1 MSIFPATDIAL
12 EGFRLTRERFREVA
26 IWSSLQVF
34 SSMMALVAIMIFAS
48 KEMADF
54 TTTLRGVTSVE
65 QVMKAIEP
73 LMPILLYLTPLNVAV
88 QTVLL
93 AACYRVIL
101 RKTETRHAF
110 LGFGS
115 DELRLFLV
123 GVILTVGAFF
133 GLTVTRIIGDGL
145 TSLFAAA
152 GPVGRLVSVTYSAV
166 TMIAIVYVFVR
177 LSLALPLTFARRK
190 MSIRES
196 WALTRGRHLQL
207 GGSYFMA
214 FILAALVYV
223 LGAVIGSVLQS
234 IDGVVGLEAKS
245 LLTPGMIGSTA
256 WMAAIGVLIGII
268 VQAPGA
274 EAVLHLGSAPGP
286 GRR

>member
-1 MSIFPATDIAL
+1 M
-12 EGFRLTRERFREVA
+12 A
-26 IWSSLQVF
+26 IWAALQVF
-34 SSMMALVAIMIFAS
+34 SSLIALGAITIFAS

-54 TTTLRGVTSVE
+54 TTALRGVTSVE
-65 QVMKAIEP
+65 QVMKAVEP

-88 QTVLL
+88 QTILL
-93 AACYRVIL
+93 AACYRVVL
-101 RKTETRHAF
+101 RTTETRHAF

-123 GVILTVGAFF
+123 GVILTVGAFV
-133 GLTVTRIIGDGL
+133 GLTATRILGDGL
-145 TSLFAAA
+145 TSLAAAA
-152 GPVGRLVSVTYSAV
+152 GPVGRLVSVTYAAV

-177 LSLALPLTFARRK
+177 FSLALPLTFARRK

-207 GGSYFMA
+207 SGSYFMA
-214 FILAALVYV
+214 FVLAALVYV

-234 IDGVVGLEAKS
+234 IDGVVELDSKS

-274 EAVLHLGSAPGP
+274 QAVLHLGRVPGP
-286 GRR
+286 GGR